1 MKVGLATASE
11 SDAER
16 HFRGAK
22 AHLTDVRSKLD
33 TEHVGR
39 LVFTREEILKELAKE
54 AAAVYTT
61 EWLERL
67 DANGELEEGQLE
79 PPEGPSPALEE
90 REPSGEEVIAAA
102 AEVAATIAAAAAEI
116 VAAATAAAA
125 AAATAAATATAPAP
139 SE

>member
-1 MKVGLATASE
+1 MMLSWLPWLPWW
-11 SDAER
+11 R
-16 HFRGAK
+16 HQ
-22 AHLTDVRSKLD
+22 HCEISKKK
-33 TEHVGR
+33 TEPNWR
-39 LVFTREEILKELAKE
+39 WPTLFTREEILKELAKE

-116 VAAATAAAA
+116 VVAAAAAAAA
-125 AAATAAATATAPAP
+125 AAATAAATATAHAP